1 MTASRKDKK
10 TFFAQWG
17 PPTLLCGMFV
27 AFGVFAFI
35 IASLKP
41 GFSFSDLFRHG
52 SGYAFGAPI
61 ILGIVFWLVFFWRV
75 RFEETYATIYYCT
88 FFPVRIDY
96 AEINRLEYF
105 YQKYKKQEVPAA
117 IHFYLRSGKTKSWNI
132 NLFSPQTALY
142 IKSEL
147 EKRVTFPEKQ
157 RTIPDVELWANNV
170 LRTSNAVKIIWAT
183 AALLLL
189 GLGVWEMTEQLLWD
203 RRIKTWDKVEGII
216 LKNTTKRIS
225 DGKRSKVVADV
236 KYKYT
241 FKGKL
246 YYGTRIVYDSNGFPD
261 LKVGTK
267 RQVIVDSDAPQE
279 CAIMFWYRGCWGLL
293 RWVKCAF
300 FYLVSLGFAILFFRA
315 VFQKK
320 INIPERLKN
329 YINSIPAERFYAA
342 LDMEQPAVAL
352 NNIELRQKMEYQQN
366 FRYGVIRQDV
376 SKFTYIIWIVLL
388 LLAVITSLFIPVCW
402 ITVIIIG
409 LVVYSL
415 YAPRMTVFDFQEKK
429 FFCCKRFSP
438 EKAEKMKALSFDK
451 VDHLCCN
458 TLFHGNKGQ
467 YIGVFAVTR
476 DGYKLPLFKVT
487 RKRLDLL
494 FELLPELAEKMGH
507 LPITY

>member
-1 MTASRKDKK
+1 MTDPRKARK
-10 TFFAQWG
+10 TFFSQWG

-27 AFGVFAFI
+27 LFGVFAFI

-61 ILGIVFWLVFFWRV
+61 ILGIVLGLFFFWRV

-96 AEINRLEYF
+96 AEIYRLEYF

-117 IHFYLRSGKTKSWNI
+117 IHFYLHSGKTKSWNFSF
-132 NLFSPQTALY
+132 FSPQTALN

-147 EKRVTFPEKQ
+147 EKRIAFPDKQ

-170 LRTSNAVKIIWAT
+170 LRSSCAVKIIWAA
-183 AALLLL
+183 AALFFL
-189 GLGVWEMTEQLLWD
+189 GLGFREMTEQLMWD
-203 RRIKTWDKVEGII
+203 KRIKTWDKVDGII
-216 LKNTTKRIS
+216 LKNTTKRIP
-225 DGKRSKVVADV
+225 DGKRTKIVADV
-236 KYKYT
+236 EYKYT
-241 FKGKL
+241 CRGKQ
-246 YYGTRIVYDSNGFPD
+246 YRGTRIVYDSNVFPD

-267 RQVIVDSDAPQE
+267 RQVIIDPENPQK
-279 CAIMFWYRGCWGLL
+279 CAIMFWYRGCWGLI
-293 RWVKCAF
+293 RWVKSVF
-300 FYLVSLGFAILFFRA
+300 FYLVSFGFAILFFRT

-320 INIPERLKN
+320 VNIPQTLKN
-329 YINSIPAERFYAA
+329 YINTIPAERFYAA
-342 LDMEQPAVAL
+342 LDIEQPAVAL
-352 NNIELRQKMEYQQN
+352 NNIELRQKMEYQN
-366 FRYGVIRQDV
+366 SRYGIIRQDV
-376 SKFTYIIWIVLL
+376 SKFTYIVWGVLMF
-388 LLAVITSLFIPVCW
+388 LAVATSVFIPVCW

-409 LVVYSL
+409 FVVYSL
-415 YAPRMTVFDFQEKK
+415 YTPRMTVFDFQEKK
-429 FFCCKRFSP
+429 FFCCKHFSP

-458 TLFHGNKGQ
+458 TLFRGNKGQ
-467 YIGVFAVTR
+467 FIGVFAVTH